1 MILLDQVYHSLG
13 QLILVNHSSNI
24 FELRFSLQLQG
35 EILKM
40 FFRTFFDKSAD
51 TGPPFLRPQL
61 FYMSI
66 K

>member
-40 FFRTFFDKSAD
+40 FFEIAFSFFKE
-51 TGPPFLRPQL
+51 
-61 FYMSI
+61 